1 MKRALESFYIVS
13 PFDKHQSL
21 KSKLLNE
28 INKSKC
34 DKLDL
39 NDPYYTD
46 KINRLDWS
54 QSKDLNRK
62 WVKLI
67 YPSLKKFFEKELKS
81 VGYEGFIIK
90 DIWFQQY
97 DNAGTHGWHC
107 HGSTFTGAY
116 YLDLPDDVPVTEIS
130 HPYDPTKQLSLKVK
144 EGDISI
150 FPAYSIHRSPV
161 NLSKKTKTIVSFNIE
176 ICNPTKQI
184 LDKIKEHN
192 KVEHSKDYLYSFS
205 LSSIDN
211 NELVDYSLK
220 VEALLKRNLKRLDST
235 DWYGTFTTANHDK
248 YNFLTFPNKQV
259 SKLYREIY
267 RNVSPLLDDKP
278 YMIKCWLNVFRKGE
292 KVDWHNHWPAYK
304 KVWHGFY
311 CVQVGE
317 SFTEYRIPKVKDIVK
332 VKSKEG
338 LLVVGKSEDDQHRS
352 SPWNEEQRPRITVAF
367 DIVPIDSVDNELRVN
382 HFIPFK
388 I

>member
-13 PFDKHQSL
+13 PFDKHKSL

-267 RNVSPLLDDKP
+267 GNVSPLLDDKP

>member
-1 MKRALESFYIVS
+1 MKRILESFYIIS
-13 PFDKHQSL
+13 ALDKHKTL
-21 KSKLLNE
+21 KNKLLKE
-28 INKSKC
+28 INKAEC
-34 DKLDL
+34 DSLDK
-39 NDPYYTD
+39 NDSHYTD

-54 QSKDLNRK
+54 QSKNFDRK
-62 WVKLI
+62 WVKII
-67 YPSLKKFFEKELKS
+67 YPYLKKFFEKELNS
-81 VGYEGFIIK
+81 AGYG
-90 DIWFQQY
+90 
-97 DNAGTHGWHC
+97 GH
-107 HGSTFTGAY
+107 
-116 YLDLPDDVPVTEIS
+116 VPVTEIS
-130 HPYDPTKQLSLKVK
+130 DPYDPTKQLSLKVK
-144 EGDISI
+144 EGDISL

-161 NLSKKTKTIVSFNIE
+161 NNSKKTKTIISFNIE
-176 ICNPTKQI
+176 ICDPTKQI
-184 LDKIKEHN
+184 LDIIEEHN
-192 KVEHSKDYLYSFS
+192 KTEHSKDYLYSFVV
-205 LSSIDN
+205 SSIDN

-220 VEALLKRNLKRLDST
+220 VESLLKRNLKRLDNT

-267 RNVSPLLDDKP
+267 RNVSPLLEDKP

-292 KVDWHNHWPAYK
+292 KVDWHNHWPAHK

-311 CVQVGE
+311 CVQVGD
-317 SFTEYRIPKVKDIVK
+317 SFTEYRIPKVKDVVK